1 MLVKSKLICL
11 ITILLLNLIAASSAT
26 ASNLIT
32 TLPAIPAISLPSDTN
47 NPDLSNS
54 MNNSWWNKIKS
65 FFGFNV
71 ESEQNKLEAN
81 NVQNIEHSFN
91 NDFPSNNEKLESNQ
105 LNTKSHNFITL
116 DNNSLPRLHDDDN
129 TDIELAELPDILKAT
144 QMQDT
149 NNMQTKLNINQT
161 QELYSQINRDDSQ
174 KQDYTS
180 LSQVHQTQIIKSH
193 KPKINNTNNLT
204 ALLKLPIPTQSLRE
218 QHHNM
223 QSRTQDFSNKYEVI
237 NNLNQLENT
246 QSELEQQIQ
255 TTNQDSKVS
264 LSLNFE
270 EYKEKNIDTSNSLS
284 LISNQQE
291 TINSA
296 ITLKQQPELSL
307 TTTLNENNAD
317 NNNSSNTEPNSD
329 VTDIDLTH
337 NPDKNSISLVDNY
350 ANQALTNDTSST
362 NNDTSDTS
370 DTDDTASASISAS
383 NINSDA
389 IQLPTNDNSSTA
401 NTDNIST
408 ILKTDDANI
417 NNINLDIKDN
427 NQDIETSMISELE
440 NHETNTNIFDIN
452 EFTINTNNDTNNSQN
467 ETLEQQA
474 EPSSTSI
481 QTTDSNQANID
492 NSTQMHN
499 NYDAT
504 SSNSNAKSQIDT
516 TKTKIDIKPRDSV
529 ELSMFLDRELIILT
543 TENDDIEL
551 GQLTDKAK
559 LKLID
564 DWKYIKLI
572 EKEINYRKEASKRQ
586 AVNNIIQYHRMKTK
600 KMQDLTQKDAYISK
614 CYK

>member
-11 ITILLLNLIAASSAT
+11 ITILLLNLIATSSAT
-26 ASNLIT
+26 TSNSIT
-32 TLPAIPAISLPSDTN
+32 TPPALSAISLPSDTN

-81 NVQNIEHSFN
+81 DVQNIENSFN

-144 QMQDT
+144 QMQD

-180 LSQVHQTQIIKSH
+180 SSQGYQTQIIKSH
-193 KPKINNTNNLT
+193 KPKINNTSLT
-204 ALLKLPIPTQSLRE
+204 ALLKLPVPTQSLRE

-223 QSRTQDFSNKYEVI
+223 QSTTQDFSNKYEVI
-237 NNLNQLENT
+237 NSLNQLENT
-246 QSELEQQIQ
+246 QSELEQQTQ

-264 LSLNFE
+264 LSFNFE

-291 TINSA
+291 NINSEE
-296 ITLKQQPELSL
+296 TLKQPPELPL

-337 NPDKNSISLVDNY
+337 NHDKNSIPLVDNY
-350 ANQALTNDTSST
+350 ANQALTNDT
-362 NNDTSDTS
+362 N
-370 DTDDTASASISAS
+370 DTDDTTSTSILAS
-383 NINSDA
+383 NTNSDA

-408 ILKTDDANI
+408 ILKTDDADI
-417 NNINLDIKDN
+417 NNINLDIQDN

-440 NHETNTNIFDIN
+440 NHETNINTSDVN
-452 EFTINTNNDTNNSQN
+452 EFTINTNHDTNNNSQN
-467 ETLEQQA
+467 ETSEEQQA
-474 EPSSTSI
+474 EPSSTST
-481 QTTDSNQANID
+481 QTTDSNQSDTD

-499 NYDAT
+499 DYDTT
-504 SSNSNAKSQIDT
+504 SSNANAESQVDT
-516 TKTKIDIKPRDSV
+516 MKTKIDIKPRDSV

-572 EKEINYRKEASKRQ
+572 EKEINYKKEASKRQ
-586 AVNNIIQYHRMKTK
+586 AVNNIIQYHHMKTK
-600 KMQDLTQKDAYISK
+600 KMQGLTQKDTYISK

>member
-26 ASNLIT
+26 ASNSIT
-32 TLPAIPAISLPSDTN
+32 TLPALPAISLPSDTN

-81 NVQNIEHSFN
+81 DVQNIENSFN

-144 QMQDT
+144 QMQD

-180 LSQVHQTQIIKSH
+180 SSQGYQTQIIKSH
-193 KPKINNTNNLT
+193 KPKINNTNLT
-204 ALLKLPIPTQSLRE
+204 ALLKLPVPTQSLRE

-223 QSRTQDFSNKYEVI
+223 QSTTQDFSNKYEVI
-237 NNLNQLENT
+237 NSLNQLENT
-246 QSELEQQIQ
+246 QSKLEQQTQ

-270 EYKEKNIDTSNSLS
+270 EYTEKNIDTSNSLS
-284 LISNQQE
+284 SISNQQE
-291 TINSA
+291 TINSEK
-296 ITLKQQPELSL
+296 TLKQQPDLAL

-329 VTDIDLTH
+329 ITDINLTH
-337 NPDKNSISLVDNY
+337 NPDKNSIPLVDNY
-350 ANQALTNDTSST
+350 ANQALTNDISST
-362 NNDTSDTS
+362 NNDTD

-383 NINSDA
+383 NTNSDA

-408 ILKTDDANI
+408 ILKTDDSDI
-417 NNINLDIKDN
+417 NNINLDIQDN

-440 NHETNTNIFDIN
+440 NHETNINTSDVN
-452 EFTINTNNDTNNSQN
+452 EFTINTNHDTNNNSQN
-467 ETLEQQA
+467 ESSEKQA

-481 QTTDSNQANID
+481 QTTDSNQSNTD
-492 NSTQMHN
+492 NSTQHN
-499 NYDAT
+499 DYDTT
-504 SSNSNAKSQIDT
+504 SSNANAESEIDT

-543 TENDDIEL
+543 AENDDIEL

>member
-11 ITILLLNLIAASSAT
+11 ITILLLNLIATSSAT
-26 ASNLIT
+26 ASNSIT
-32 TLPAIPAISLPSDTN
+32 TLPALPAISLPSDTN

-65 FFGFNV
+65 FFGFNI

-81 NVQNIEHSFN
+81 NVQNIENSFN

-105 LNTKSHNFITL
+105 LNTKSHNFIKL

-144 QMQDT
+144 QMQD

-180 LSQVHQTQIIKSH
+180 SSQGYQTQIIKSH
-193 KPKINNTNNLT
+193 KPKINNTNLT
-204 ALLKLPIPTQSLRE
+204 ALLKLPVPTQSLRE

-223 QSRTQDFSNKYEVI
+223 QSTTQDFSNKYEVI
-237 NNLNQLENT
+237 NSLNQLENT
-246 QSELEQQIQ
+246 QSELEQQTQ

-264 LSLNFE
+264 LSLNFA
-270 EYKEKNIDTSNSLS
+270 EYTEKNIDTSNSLS
-284 LISNQQE
+284 SISNQQE
-291 TINSA
+291 TINSEK
-296 ITLKQQPELSL
+296 TLKQQSELPL
-307 TTTLNENNAD
+307 TATLNENNAD

-337 NPDKNSISLVDNY
+337 NPDKNSIPLVDNY
-350 ANQALTNDTSST
+350 ANQALTNDISST
-362 NNDTSDTS
+362 NN

-417 NNINLDIKDN
+417 SNINLDIQDN

-440 NHETNTNIFDIN
+440 NHETNINTSDVN
-452 EFTINTNNDTNNSQN
+452 EFTINTNHDTNNNSQN
-467 ETLEQQA
+467 ETSEEQQA

-481 QTTDSNQANID
+481 QTTDSNQSNTD
-492 NSTQMHN
+492 NSTQHN
-499 NYDAT
+499 DYDTT
-504 SSNSNAKSQIDT
+504 SSNANAESEIDT
-516 TKTKIDIKPRDSV
+516 TKTKINIKPRDSV

-543 TENDDIEL
+543 AENDDIEL

-600 KMQDLTQKDAYISK
+600 KMQDLTQKDTYISK

>member
-26 ASNLIT
+26 ASNSIT
-32 TLPAIPAISLPSDTN
+32 TLPALPAISLPSDTN

-81 NVQNIEHSFN
+81 DVQNIENSFN

-144 QMQDT
+144 QMQD

-180 LSQVHQTQIIKSH
+180 SSQGYQTQIIKSH
-193 KPKINNTNNLT
+193 KPKINNTNLT
-204 ALLKLPIPTQSLRE
+204 ALLKLPVPTQSLRE

-223 QSRTQDFSNKYEVI
+223 QSTTQDFSNKYEVI
-237 NNLNQLENT
+237 NSLNQLENT
-246 QSELEQQIQ
+246 QSKLEQQTQ

-270 EYKEKNIDTSNSLS
+270 EYTEKNIDTSNSLS
-284 LISNQQE
+284 SISNQQE
-291 TINSA
+291 TINSEK
-296 ITLKQQPELSL
+296 TLKQQPDLAL

-329 VTDIDLTH
+329 ITDINLTH
-337 NPDKNSISLVDNY
+337 NPDKNSIPLVDNY
-350 ANQALTNDTSST
+350 ANQALTNDISST
-362 NNDTSDTS
+362 NNDTD

-383 NINSDA
+383 NTNSDA

-408 ILKTDDANI
+408 ILKTDDSDI
-417 NNINLDIKDN
+417 NNINLDIQDN

-440 NHETNTNIFDIN
+440 NHETNINTSDVN
-452 EFTINTNNDTNNSQN
+452 EFTINTNHDTNNNSQN
-467 ETLEQQA
+467 ESSEKQA

-481 QTTDSNQANID
+481 QTTDSNQSNTD
-492 NSTQMHN
+492 NSTQHN
-499 NYDAT
+499 DYDTT
-504 SSNSNAKSQIDT
+504 SSNANAESEIDT

-543 TENDDIEL
+543 AENDDIEL

-586 AVNNIIQYHRMKTK
+586 AINNIIQYHRMKTK

>member
-11 ITILLLNLIAASSAT
+11 ITILLLNLIATSSAT
-26 ASNLIT
+26 TSNSIT
-32 TLPAIPAISLPSDTN
+32 TLPALPAISLPSDTN

-81 NVQNIEHSFN
+81 NVQNIENSFN

-144 QMQDT
+144 QMQD

-161 QELYSQINRDDSQ
+161 QELYSQ
-174 KQDYTS
+174 KQDYTPS
-180 LSQVHQTQIIKSH
+180 SQVHQTQITKSH

-204 ALLKLPIPTQSLRE
+204 ALLKLPVPTQSLRE

-223 QSRTQDFSNKYEVI
+223 QSTTQDFSNKYEVI
-237 NNLNQLENT
+237 NSLNQLENT
-246 QSELEQQIQ
+246 QSKLEQQTQ

-270 EYKEKNIDTSNSLS
+270 EYTEKNIDTSNSLS
-284 LISNQQE
+284 SISNQQE
-291 TINSA
+291 TINSEK
-296 ITLKQQPELSL
+296 TLKQQSELPL

-337 NPDKNSISLVDNY
+337 NPDKNSIPLVDNY
-350 ANQALTNDTSST
+350 ANQALTNDISST
-362 NNDTSDTS
+362 NN

-383 NINSDA
+383 NTNSDA

-408 ILKTDDANI
+408 ILKTDDSDI
-417 NNINLDIKDN
+417 NNINLDIQDN

-440 NHETNTNIFDIN
+440 NHETNINTSDVN
-452 EFTINTNNDTNNSQN
+452 EFTINTNHDTNNNSQN
-467 ETLEQQA
+467 ETSEQQA

-481 QTTDSNQANID
+481 QTTDSNQSDTD

-504 SSNSNAKSQIDT
+504 SSNANSESQIDT

-543 TENDDIEL
+543 AENDDIEL
-551 GQLTDKAK
+551 GQLTNKAK

>member
-26 ASNLIT
+26 ASNSIT
-32 TLPAIPAISLPSDTN
+32 TLPALPAISLPSDTN

-81 NVQNIEHSFN
+81 DVQNIENSFN

-144 QMQDT
+144 QMQD

-180 LSQVHQTQIIKSH
+180 SSQGYQTQIIKSH
-193 KPKINNTNNLT
+193 KPKINNTNLT
-204 ALLKLPIPTQSLRE
+204 ALLKLPVPTQSLRE

-223 QSRTQDFSNKYEVI
+223 QSTTQDFSNKYEVI
-237 NNLNQLENT
+237 NSLNQLENT
-246 QSELEQQIQ
+246 QSKLEQQTQ

-270 EYKEKNIDTSNSLS
+270 EYTEKNIDTSNSLS
-284 LISNQQE
+284 SISNQQE
-291 TINSA
+291 TINSEK
-296 ITLKQQPELSL
+296 TLKQQSELQL

-337 NPDKNSISLVDNY
+337 NPDKNSIPLVDNY
-350 ANQALTNDTSST
+350 ANQALTNDISST
-362 NNDTSDTS
+362 NN

-383 NINSDA
+383 NTNSDA

-408 ILKTDDANI
+408 ILKTDDSDI
-417 NNINLDIKDN
+417 NNINLDIQDN

-440 NHETNTNIFDIN
+440 NHETNINTSDVN
-452 EFTINTNNDTNNSQN
+452 EFTVNTNHDINNNSQN
-467 ETLEQQA
+467 ETSEEQQA
-474 EPSSTSI
+474 EPTSTSTST
-481 QTTDSNQANID
+481 QTTDSNQSNTD

-499 NYDAT
+499 NYDVNNT
-504 SSNSNAKSQIDT
+504 NSNAKAESEIDT

-543 TENDDIEL
+543 AENDDIEL
-551 GQLTDKAK
+551 GQLSDKAK

-572 EKEINYRKEASKRQ
+572 EKEINYKKEASKRQ

-600 KMQDLTQKDAYISK
+600 KMQDLTQKDTYISK

>member
-26 ASNLIT
+26 ASNSIT
-32 TLPAIPAISLPSDTN
+32 TLPAISAISLPSDTN

-81 NVQNIEHSFN
+81 DVQNIENSFN

-144 QMQDT
+144 QMQDN

-180 LSQVHQTQIIKSH
+180 SSQGYQTQIIKSH
-193 KPKINNTNNLT
+193 KPKINNTNLT
-204 ALLKLPIPTQSLRE
+204 ALLKLPVPTQSLRE

-223 QSRTQDFSNKYEVI
+223 QSTTQDFSNKYEVI
-237 NNLNQLENT
+237 NSLNQLENT
-246 QSELEQQIQ
+246 QSKLEQQTQ

-270 EYKEKNIDTSNSLS
+270 EYTEKNIDTSNSLS
-284 LISNQQE
+284 SISNQQE
-291 TINSA
+291 TINSEK
-296 ITLKQQPELSL
+296 TLKQQSELRL

-337 NPDKNSISLVDNY
+337 NPDKNSIPLVDNY
-350 ANQALTNDTSST
+350 ANQALTNDISST
-362 NNDTSDTS
+362 NNDTD

-383 NINSDA
+383 NTNSDA

-408 ILKTDDANI
+408 ILKTDDSDI
-417 NNINLDIKDN
+417 NNINLDIQDN

-440 NHETNTNIFDIN
+440 NHETNINTSDVN
-452 EFTINTNNDTNNSQN
+452 EFTINTNHDTNNNSQN
-467 ETLEQQA
+467 ESSEKQA

-481 QTTDSNQANID
+481 QTTDSNQSNTD
-492 NSTQMHN
+492 NSTQHN
-499 NYDAT
+499 DYDTT
-504 SSNSNAKSQIDT
+504 SSNANAESEIDT

-543 TENDDIEL
+543 AENDDIEL

-600 KMQDLTQKDAYISK
+600 KMQDLTQKDPYISK

>member
-11 ITILLLNLIAASSAT
+11 IAILLLNLIATSST
-26 ASNLIT
+26 TTSNSIT
-32 TLPAIPAISLPSDTN
+32 TLPALPSISLHSDTN

-71 ESEQNKLEAN
+71 ESAQDKLESN
-81 NVQNIEHSFN
+81 NVQNIENSFN
-91 NDFPSNNEKLESNQ
+91 NDFQSNNETLESNQ
-105 LNTKSHNFITL
+105 LNTKSHNFIKL
-116 DNNSLPRLHDDDN
+116 NNNSLPRLHDDDN

-180 LSQVHQTQIIKSH
+180 SSQVHQTQIIKSH

-223 QSRTQDFSNKYEVI
+223 QSTTQDFSNKYEVI

-255 TTNQDSKVS
+255 TTNQDSKVL

-284 LISNQQE
+284 LISKQQE

-337 NPDKNSISLVDNY
+337 NPDKNSIPLVDNY

-362 NNDTSDTS
+362 NNDTG

-401 NTDNIST
+401 NTDNISA

-417 NNINLDIKDN
+417 NNINLNIKNN

-516 TKTKIDIKPRDSV
+516 TKTKVDIKPRDSV

>member
-11 ITILLLNLIAASSAT
+11 ITILLLNLIATSSAT
-26 ASNLIT
+26 TSNSIT
-32 TLPAIPAISLPSDTN
+32 TPPALSAISLPSDTN
-47 NPDLSNS
+47 NPDFSNS

-81 NVQNIEHSFN
+81 DVQNIENSFN

-144 QMQDT
+144 QMQDN

-161 QELYSQINRDDSQ
+161 QELYSQ
-174 KQDYTS
+174 KQDYTPS
-180 LSQVHQTQIIKSH
+180 SQVHQTQIIKSH
-193 KPKINNTNNLT
+193 KPKINNTNLT
-204 ALLKLPIPTQSLRE
+204 ALLKLPVPTQSLRE

-223 QSRTQDFSNKYEVI
+223 QSTTQDFSNKYEVI
-237 NNLNQLENT
+237 NSLNQLENT
-246 QSELEQQIQ
+246 QSELEQQTQ

-264 LSLNFE
+264 LSFNFE

-291 TINSA
+291 NINSEE
-296 ITLKQQPELSL
+296 TLKQPPELPL

-337 NPDKNSISLVDNY
+337 NHDKNSIPLVDNY
-350 ANQALTNDTSST
+350 ANQALTNDT
-362 NNDTSDTS
+362 NDTDG
-370 DTDDTASASISAS
+370 TDDTTSTSILAS
-383 NINSDA
+383 NTNSDA

-408 ILKTDDANI
+408 ILKTDDADI
-417 NNINLDIKDN
+417 NNINLDIQDN
-427 NQDIETSMISELE
+427 NQDIETSMISKLE
-440 NHETNTNIFDIN
+440 NHETNINTSDVN
-452 EFTINTNNDTNNSQN
+452 EFTINTNHDTNNNSQN
-467 ETLEQQA
+467 ETSEQQA

-481 QTTDSNQANID
+481 QTTDSNQYDTD

-504 SSNSNAKSQIDT
+504 SSNANAESQIDT

-572 EKEINYRKEASKRQ
+572 EKEINYKKEASKRQ
-586 AVNNIIQYHRMKTK
+586 AVNNIIQYHHMKTK
-600 KMQDLTQKDAYISK
+600 KMQGLTQKDTYISK

>member
-11 ITILLLNLIAASSAT
+11 ITILLLNLIATSSAT
-26 ASNLIT
+26 ASNSIT
-32 TLPAIPAISLPSDTN
+32 TLPALPAISLPSDTN

-105 LNTKSHNFITL
+105 LNTKSHNFIQL

-144 QMQDT
+144 QMQDN

-180 LSQVHQTQIIKSH
+180 SSQGYQTQIIKSH
-193 KPKINNTNNLT
+193 KPKINNTNLT
-204 ALLKLPIPTQSLRE
+204 ALLKLPVPTQSLRE

-223 QSRTQDFSNKYEVI
+223 QSTTQDFSNKYEVI

-246 QSELEQQIQ
+246 QSELEQQTQ

-291 TINSA
+291 TINNEK
-296 ITLKQQPELSL
+296 TLKQQSELPL

-337 NPDKNSISLVDNY
+337 NPDKNSIPLVDNY
-350 ANQALTNDTSST
+350 ANQALSNDTSST
-362 NNDTSDTS
+362 NNDTN
-370 DTDDTASASISAS
+370 DTDDTTSTSIPAS

-389 IQLPTNDNSSTA
+389 IQLPTNDNSGTA

-408 ILKTDDANI
+408 ISKTDDANI

-440 NHETNTNIFDIN
+440 NHETNINTSDVN
-452 EFTINTNNDTNNSQN
+452 EFTINTNHDINNNSQN
-467 ETLEQQA
+467 ETSEEQQA
-474 EPSSTSI
+474 EPSSTST
-481 QTTDSNQANID
+481 QTTDSNQSNTD
-492 NSTQMHN
+492 NSTQHN
-499 NYDAT
+499 DYDTT
-504 SSNSNAKSQIDT
+504 SSNANAESEIDT

-543 TENDDIEL
+543 AENDDIEL

-572 EKEINYRKEASKRQ
+572 EKEINYKKEASKRQ

>member
-11 ITILLLNLIAASSAT
+11 ITILLLNLIATSSAT
-26 ASNLIT
+26 ASNSIT
-32 TLPAIPAISLPSDTN
+32 TLPALSAISLPSDTN

-81 NVQNIEHSFN
+81 NVQNIENSFN

-144 QMQDT
+144 QMQDN

-180 LSQVHQTQIIKSH
+180 SSQGYQTQIIKSH
-193 KPKINNTNNLT
+193 KPKINNTNLT
-204 ALLKLPIPTQSLRE
+204 ALLKLPVPTQSLRE

-223 QSRTQDFSNKYEVI
+223 QSTTQDFSNKYEVI
-237 NNLNQLENT
+237 NNLNRLENT
-246 QSELEQQIQ
+246 QSELEQQTQ

-270 EYKEKNIDTSNSLS
+270 EYTEKNIDTSNSLS
-284 LISNQQE
+284 SISNQQE
-291 TINSA
+291 TINSEK
-296 ITLKQQPELSL
+296 TLKQQSELPL

-317 NNNSSNTEPNSD
+317 NNNNSSNTEPNSD

-337 NPDKNSISLVDNY
+337 NPDKNSIPLVDNY
-350 ANQALTNDTSST
+350 ANQALTNDISST
-362 NNDTSDTS
+362 NNDTD
-370 DTDDTASASISAS
+370 DTDDTDDTTSTSILAS
-383 NINSDA
+383 NTNSDA

-408 ILKTDDANI
+408 ILKTDDADI
-417 NNINLDIKDN
+417 NNINLDIQDN
-427 NQDIETSMISELE
+427 NQDIEASMISELE
-440 NHETNTNIFDIN
+440 NHETNINTSDVN
-452 EFTINTNNDTNNSQN
+452 EFTINTNHDTNNNSQN
-467 ETLEQQA
+467 ESSEKQA

-481 QTTDSNQANID
+481 QTTDSNQSNTD
-492 NSTQMHN
+492 NSTQHN
-499 NYDAT
+499 DYDTT
-504 SSNSNAKSQIDT
+504 SSNANAESEIDT

-572 EKEINYRKEASKRQ
+572 EKEINYKKEASKRQ

-600 KMQDLTQKDAYISK
+600 KMQDLTQKDTYISK

>member
-26 ASNLIT
+26 ASNSIT
-32 TLPAIPAISLPSDTN
+32 TLPSIPAISLPSDTN

-81 NVQNIEHSFN
+81 DVQNIENSFN

-129 TDIELAELPDILKAT
+129 TDIELVELPDILKAT
-144 QMQDT
+144 QMQDN

-180 LSQVHQTQIIKSH
+180 SSQGYQTQIIKSH
-193 KPKINNTNNLT
+193 KPKINNTNLT
-204 ALLKLPIPTQSLRE
+204 ALLKLPVPTQSLRE

-223 QSRTQDFSNKYEVI
+223 QSTTQDFSNKYEVI
-237 NNLNQLENT
+237 NSLSQLENT
-246 QSELEQQIQ
+246 QSKLEQQTQ

-270 EYKEKNIDTSNSLS
+270 EYTEKNIDTSNSLS
-284 LISNQQE
+284 SISNQQE
-291 TINSA
+291 TINSEK
-296 ITLKQQPELSL
+296 TLKQQSELRL

-337 NPDKNSISLVDNY
+337 NPDKNSIPLVDNY
-350 ANQALTNDTSST
+350 ANQALTNDISST
-362 NNDTSDTS
+362 NN

-389 IQLPTNDNSSTA
+389 IQLPANDNSSTA

-408 ILKTDDANI
+408 ILKTDDADI
-417 NNINLDIKDN
+417 NNINLDIQDN

-440 NHETNTNIFDIN
+440 NHETNINTSDVN
-452 EFTINTNNDTNNSQN
+452 EFTINTNHDTNNNSQN
-467 ETLEQQA
+467 ESSEKQA

-481 QTTDSNQANID
+481 QTTDSNQSNTD
-492 NSTQMHN
+492 NSTQHN
-499 NYDAT
+499 DYDTT
-504 SSNSNAKSQIDT
+504 SSNANAESEIDT

-543 TENDDIEL
+543 AENDDIEL

>member
-26 ASNLIT
+26 ASNSIT
-32 TLPAIPAISLPSDTN
+32 TLPAISAISLPSDTN

-81 NVQNIEHSFN
+81 DVQNIENSFN

-144 QMQDT
+144 QMQDN

-180 LSQVHQTQIIKSH
+180 SSQGYQTQIIKSH
-193 KPKINNTNNLT
+193 KPKINNTNLT
-204 ALLKLPIPTQSLRE
+204 ALLKLPVPTQSLRE

-223 QSRTQDFSNKYEVI
+223 QSTTQDFSNKYEVI
-237 NNLNQLENT
+237 NSLNQLENT
-246 QSELEQQIQ
+246 QSKLEQQTQ

-270 EYKEKNIDTSNSLS
+270 EYTEKNIDTSNSLS
-284 LISNQQE
+284 SISNQQE
-291 TINSA
+291 TINSEK
-296 ITLKQQPELSL
+296 TLKQQPDLAL

-329 VTDIDLTH
+329 ITDIDLTH
-337 NPDKNSISLVDNY
+337 NPDKNSIPLVDNY
-350 ANQALTNDTSST
+350 ANQALTNDISST
-362 NNDTSDTS
+362 NNDTD

-383 NINSDA
+383 NTNSDA

-408 ILKTDDANI
+408 ILKTDDSDI
-417 NNINLDIKDN
+417 NNINLDIQDN

-440 NHETNTNIFDIN
+440 NHETNINTSDVN
-452 EFTINTNNDTNNSQN
+452 EFTINTNHDTNNNSQN
-467 ETLEQQA
+467 ESSEKQA

-481 QTTDSNQANID
+481 QTTDSNQSNTD
-492 NSTQMHN
+492 NSTQHN
-499 NYDAT
+499 DYDTT
-504 SSNSNAKSQIDT
+504 SSNANAESEIDT

-543 TENDDIEL
+543 AENDDIEL

-600 KMQDLTQKDAYISK
+600 KMQDLTQKDTYISK

>member
-26 ASNLIT
+26 ASNSIT
-32 TLPAIPAISLPSDTN
+32 TLPALPAISLPSDTN

-81 NVQNIEHSFN
+81 DVQNIENSFN

-144 QMQDT
+144 QMQD

-180 LSQVHQTQIIKSH
+180 SSQGYQTQIIKSH
-193 KPKINNTNNLT
+193 KPKINNTNLT
-204 ALLKLPIPTQSLRE
+204 ALLKLPVPTQSLRE

-223 QSRTQDFSNKYEVI
+223 QSTTQDFSNKYEVI
-237 NNLNQLENT
+237 NSLNQLENT
-246 QSELEQQIQ
+246 QSKLEQQTQ

-270 EYKEKNIDTSNSLS
+270 EYTEKNIDTSNSLS
-284 LISNQQE
+284 SISNQQE
-291 TINSA
+291 TINSEK
-296 ITLKQQPELSL
+296 TLKQQPDLAL

-329 VTDIDLTH
+329 ITDINLTH
-337 NPDKNSISLVDNY
+337 NPDKNSIPLVDNY
-350 ANQALTNDTSST
+350 ANQALTNDISST
-362 NNDTSDTS
+362 NNDTD

-383 NINSDA
+383 NTNSDA

-408 ILKTDDANI
+408 ILKTDDSDI
-417 NNINLDIKDN
+417 NNINLDIQDN

-440 NHETNTNIFDIN
+440 NHETNINTSDVN
-452 EFTINTNNDTNNSQN
+452 EFTINTNHDTNNNSQN
-467 ETLEQQA
+467 ESSEKQA

-481 QTTDSNQANID
+481 QTTDSNQSNTD
-492 NSTQMHN
+492 NSTQHN
-499 NYDAT
+499 DYDTT
-504 SSNSNAKSQIDT
+504 SSNANAESEIDT

-543 TENDDIEL
+543 AENDDIEL

-586 AVNNIIQYHRMKTK
+586 AVNNIIQYHRMKNK

>member
-11 ITILLLNLIAASSAT
+11 ITILLLNLIATSST
-26 ASNLIT
+26 TTSNSIT
-32 TLPAIPAISLPSDTN
+32 TLPALPSISLPSDTN
-47 NPDLSNS
+47 NPDLRNS

-71 ESEQNKLEAN
+71 ESAQDKLEAN
-81 NVQNIEHSFN
+81 NVQNIENSFN
-91 NDFPSNNEKLESNQ
+91 NDFQSNKEKLESDQ
-105 LNTKSHNFITL
+105 LNTKSHNFIKL

-161 QELYSQINRDDSQ
+161 QELYSQINIDDSQ

-180 LSQVHQTQIIKSH
+180 SSQVHQTQTIKVY
-193 KPKINNTNNLT
+193 KPKINNANNLT
-204 ALLKLPIPTQSLRE
+204 ALLKLPVPTQSLRE

-223 QSRTQDFSNKYEVI
+223 QSTSQDFSNKYEVI

-264 LSLNFE
+264 LSLNVE
-270 EYKEKNIDTSNSLS
+270 ERKEKNIDTSNSLS

-291 TINSA
+291 TINSE
-296 ITLKQQPELSL
+296 ITLKQQPELPL

-337 NPDKNSISLVDNY
+337 NPDKNSIPLVDNY

-362 NNDTSDTS
+362 NN

-401 NTDNIST
+401 NTDNIFT

-440 NHETNTNIFDIN
+440 NHKTNINTSDVN
-452 EFTINTNNDTNNSQN
+452 EFTINANHDTNNSQN
-467 ETLEQQA
+467 ETSEQQA

-481 QTTDSNQANID
+481 QTTDSNQSNTD
-492 NSTQMHN
+492 NSTQMPN

-504 SSNSNAKSQIDT
+504 SSNANAESQIDT

-600 KMQDLTQKDAYISK
+600 KMQGLTQKDTYISK

>member
-26 ASNLIT
+26 ASNSVT
-32 TLPAIPAISLPSDTN
+32 TLPALPAISLPSDTN

-81 NVQNIEHSFN
+81 NVQNIENSFN

-105 LNTKSHNFITL
+105 LNTKSHNFIQL

-144 QMQDT
+144 QMQDN

-180 LSQVHQTQIIKSH
+180 SSQGYQTQTIKSH
-193 KPKINNTNNLT
+193 KPKINNTNLT
-204 ALLKLPIPTQSLRE
+204 ALLKLPVPTQSLRE

-223 QSRTQDFSNKYEVI
+223 QSTTQDFSNKYEVI

-246 QSELEQQIQ
+246 QSELEQQTQ

-291 TINSA
+291 TINSET
-296 ITLKQQPELSL
+296 TLKQQPDLPL

-337 NPDKNSISLVDNY
+337 NPDKNSIPLVDNY

-362 NNDTSDTS
+362 NN

-417 NNINLDIKDN
+417 SNINLDIQDN

-440 NHETNTNIFDIN
+440 NHETNINTSDVN
-452 EFTINTNNDTNNSQN
+452 EFTINTNHDTNNNSQN
-467 ETLEQQA
+467 ETSEQQA

-481 QTTDSNQANID
+481 QTTDSNQSNTD
-492 NSTQMHN
+492 NATQHN
-499 NYDAT
+499 DYDTT
-504 SSNSNAKSQIDT
+504 SSNANAESEIDT

-543 TENDDIEL
+543 AENDDIEL

-572 EKEINYRKEASKRQ
+572 EKEINYRKEVSKRQ

>member
-26 ASNLIT
+26 ASNSIT
-32 TLPAIPAISLPSDTN
+32 TLPALSAISLPSDTN

-81 NVQNIEHSFN
+81 DVQNIENSFN

-144 QMQDT
+144 QMQDN

-180 LSQVHQTQIIKSH
+180 SSQGYQTQIIKSH
-193 KPKINNTNNLT
+193 KPKINNTNLT
-204 ALLKLPIPTQSLRE
+204 ALLKLPVPTQSLRE

-223 QSRTQDFSNKYEVI
+223 QSTTQDFSNKYEVI
-237 NNLNQLENT
+237 NSLNQLENT
-246 QSELEQQIQ
+246 QSKLEQQTQ

-270 EYKEKNIDTSNSLS
+270 EYTEKNIDTSNSLS
-284 LISNQQE
+284 SISNQQE
-291 TINSA
+291 TINSEK
-296 ITLKQQPELSL
+296 TLKQQSELRL

-337 NPDKNSISLVDNY
+337 NPDKNSIPLVDNY
-350 ANQALTNDTSST
+350 ANQALTNDISST
-362 NNDTSDTS
+362 NN

-389 IQLPTNDNSSTA
+389 IQLPANDNSSTA

-408 ILKTDDANI
+408 ILKTDDSDI
-417 NNINLDIKDN
+417 NNINLDIQDN

-440 NHETNTNIFDIN
+440 NHETNINTSDVN
-452 EFTINTNNDTNNSQN
+452 EFTINTNHDTNNNSQN
-467 ETLEQQA
+467 ESSEKQA

-481 QTTDSNQANID
+481 QTTDSNQSNTD
-492 NSTQMHN
+492 NSTQHN
-499 NYDAT
+499 DYDTT
-504 SSNSNAKSQIDT
+504 SSNANAESEIDT

-543 TENDDIEL
+543 AENDDIEL

>member
-1 MLVKSKLICL
+1 MLGKSKLICL

-26 ASNLIT
+26 ASNSIT
-32 TLPAIPAISLPSDTN
+32 TLPALPAISLPSDTN

-81 NVQNIEHSFN
+81 NVQNIENSFN
-91 NDFPSNNEKLESNQ
+91 NNFPSNNEKLESNQ
-105 LNTKSHNFITL
+105 LNTKSHNFIKL

-144 QMQDT
+144 QMQDN

-180 LSQVHQTQIIKSH
+180 SSQGYQTQIIKSH
-193 KPKINNTNNLT
+193 KPKINNTNLT
-204 ALLKLPIPTQSLRE
+204 ALLKLPVPTQSLRE

-223 QSRTQDFSNKYEVI
+223 QSTTRDFSNKYEVI
-237 NNLNQLENT
+237 NSLNQLENT
-246 QSELEQQIQ
+246 QSKLEKQIQ

-264 LSLNFE
+264 LSFNFE

-291 TINSA
+291 NINSEK
-296 ITLKQQPELSL
+296 TLKQQSELPL

-337 NPDKNSISLVDNY
+337 NPDKNSIPLVDNY
-350 ANQALTNDTSST
+350 ANQALSNDTSST
-362 NNDTSDTS
+362 NNDTN
-370 DTDDTASASISAS
+370 DTDDTTSTSILDS
-383 NINSDA
+383 NTNSDA

-408 ILKTDDANI
+408 ILKTDDADI
-417 NNINLDIKDN
+417 NNINLDIQDN
-427 NQDIETSMISELE
+427 NQDIEISMISELE
-440 NHETNTNIFDIN
+440 NHETNINTSDVN
-452 EFTINTNNDTNNSQN
+452 EFTINTNHDTNNNSQN
-467 ETLEQQA
+467 ETSEQQA

-481 QTTDSNQANID
+481 QTTDSNQSNTD

-499 NYDAT
+499 NYDANNT
-504 SSNSNAKSQIDT
+504 NSNSNAESEIDT

-543 TENDDIEL
+543 AENDDIEL

-572 EKEINYRKEASKRQ
+572 EKEINYKKEASKRQ

-600 KMQDLTQKDAYISK
+600 KMQDLTQKDTYISK

>member
-26 ASNLIT
+26 ASNSIT
-32 TLPAIPAISLPSDTN
+32 TLPAISAISLPSDTN

-81 NVQNIEHSFN
+81 DVQNIENSFN

-144 QMQDT
+144 QMQDN

-180 LSQVHQTQIIKSH
+180 SSQGYQTQIIKSH
-193 KPKINNTNNLT
+193 KPKINNTNLT
-204 ALLKLPIPTQSLRE
+204 ALLKLPVPTQSLRE

-223 QSRTQDFSNKYEVI
+223 QSTTQDFSNKYEVI
-237 NNLNQLENT
+237 NSLNQLENT
-246 QSELEQQIQ
+246 QSKLEQQTQ

-270 EYKEKNIDTSNSLS
+270 EYTEKNIDTSNSLS
-284 LISNQQE
+284 SISNQQE
-291 TINSA
+291 TINSEK
-296 ITLKQQPELSL
+296 TLKQQPDLAL

-329 VTDIDLTH
+329 ITDIDLTH
-337 NPDKNSISLVDNY
+337 NPDKNSIPLVDNY
-350 ANQALTNDTSST
+350 ANQALTNDISST
-362 NNDTSDTS
+362 NNDTD

-383 NINSDA
+383 NTNSDA

-408 ILKTDDANI
+408 ILKTDDSDI
-417 NNINLDIKDN
+417 NNINLDIQDN
-427 NQDIETSMISELE
+427 NQDIEPSMISELE
-440 NHETNTNIFDIN
+440 NHETNINTSDVN
-452 EFTINTNNDTNNSQN
+452 EFTINTNHDTNNNSQN
-467 ETLEQQA
+467 ESSEKQA

-481 QTTDSNQANID
+481 QTTDSNQSNTD
-492 NSTQMHN
+492 NSTQHN
-499 NYDAT
+499 DYDTT
-504 SSNSNAKSQIDT
+504 SSNANAESEIDT

-543 TENDDIEL
+543 AENDDIEL

-600 KMQDLTQKDAYISK
+600 KMQDLTQKDTYISK

>member
-11 ITILLLNLIAASSAT
+11 ITILLLNLIATSSAT
-26 ASNLIT
+26 TSNSIT
-32 TLPAIPAISLPSDTN
+32 TLPALPAISLPSDTN

-81 NVQNIEHSFN
+81 NVQNIENSFN

-144 QMQDT
+144 QMQD

-161 QELYSQINRDDSQ
+161 QELHSQINRNDSQ

-180 LSQVHQTQIIKSH
+180 SSQGYQTQITKSH

-204 ALLKLPIPTQSLRE
+204 ALLKLPVPTQSLRE

-223 QSRTQDFSNKYEVI
+223 QSTTQDFSNKYEVI

-246 QSELEQQIQ
+246 QSELEQQTQ
-255 TTNQDSKVS
+255 TTSQDSKVS

-291 TINSA
+291 TINSET
-296 ITLKQQPELSL
+296 TLKQQPDLPL

-337 NPDKNSISLVDNY
+337 NPDKNSIPLVDNY
-350 ANQALTNDTSST
+350 ANQALSNDTSST
-362 NNDTSDTS
+362 NNDTDDT
-370 DTDDTASASISAS
+370 DDDTASASILDS
-383 NINSDA
+383 NTNSDA
-389 IQLPTNDNSSTA
+389 IQLQTNDNSSTA

-408 ILKTDDANI
+408 ILKTDDADI
-417 NNINLDIKDN
+417 NNINLDIQNN

-440 NHETNTNIFDIN
+440 NHETNINTSDVN
-452 EFTINTNNDTNNSQN
+452 EFTINTNHDTNNNSQN
-467 ETLEQQA
+467 ETSEQQA

-481 QTTDSNQANID
+481 QTTDSNQSDTD

-504 SSNSNAKSQIDT
+504 SSNANSESQIDT

-543 TENDDIEL
+543 AENDDIEL

>member
-11 ITILLLNLIAASSAT
+11 ITILLLNLIATSSAT
-26 ASNLIT
+26 ASNSIT

-71 ESEQNKLEAN
+71 EREQNKLEAN
-81 NVQNIEHSFN
+81 NVQNIENSFN

-105 LNTKSHNFITL
+105 LNTKSHNFIKL

-129 TDIELAELPDILKAT
+129 TDIELAELPDIFKAT
-144 QMQDT
+144 QMQD

-180 LSQVHQTQIIKSH
+180 SSQGYQTQIIKSH
-193 KPKINNTNNLT
+193 KPKINNTNLT
-204 ALLKLPIPTQSLRE
+204 ALLKLPVPTQSLRE

-223 QSRTQDFSNKYEVI
+223 QSTTQDFLNKYEVI
-237 NNLNQLENT
+237 NSLNQLENT
-246 QSELEQQIQ
+246 QSELEQQTQ

-264 LSLNFE
+264 LSFNFE

-291 TINSA
+291 NINSEK
-296 ITLKQQPELSL
+296 TLKQQSELPL

-337 NPDKNSISLVDNY
+337 NPDKNSIPLVDNY
-350 ANQALTNDTSST
+350 ANQALSNDTSST
-362 NNDTSDTS
+362 NNDTN
-370 DTDDTASASISAS
+370 DTDDTTSTSILDS
-383 NINSDA
+383 NTNSDA

-401 NTDNIST
+401 NTDNTST
-408 ILKTDDANI
+408 ILKDDANI

-427 NQDIETSMISELE
+427 NQDIATSIISELE
-440 NHETNTNIFDIN
+440 NHETNINTSDVN
-452 EFTINTNNDTNNSQN
+452 EFNTNTNHDTNNNSQN
-467 ETLEQQA
+467 ETSEQQA

-481 QTTDSNQANID
+481 QTTDSNQSNTD
-492 NSTQMHN
+492 NSTQHN
-499 NYDAT
+499 DYDTT
-504 SSNSNAKSQIDT
+504 SSNANAESEIDT

-543 TENDDIEL
+543 AENDDIEL

-600 KMQDLTQKDAYISK
+600 KMQDLTQKDTYISK

>member
-26 ASNLIT
+26 ASNSIT
-32 TLPAIPAISLPSDTN
+32 TLPALPAISLPSDTN

-81 NVQNIEHSFN
+81 DVQNIENSFN

-144 QMQDT
+144 QMQD

-180 LSQVHQTQIIKSH
+180 SSQGYQTQIIKSH
-193 KPKINNTNNLT
+193 KPKINNTNLT
-204 ALLKLPIPTQSLRE
+204 ALLKLPVPTQSLRE

-223 QSRTQDFSNKYEVI
+223 QSTTQDFSNKYEVI
-237 NNLNQLENT
+237 NSLNQLENT
-246 QSELEQQIQ
+246 QSKLEQQTQ

-270 EYKEKNIDTSNSLS
+270 EYTEKNIDTSNSLS
-284 LISNQQE
+284 SISNQQE
-291 TINSA
+291 TINSEK
-296 ITLKQQPELSL
+296 TLKQQPDLAL

-329 VTDIDLTH
+329 ITDINLTH
-337 NPDKNSISLVDNY
+337 NPDKNSIPLVDNY
-350 ANQALTNDTSST
+350 ANQALTNDISST
-362 NNDTSDTS
+362 NNDTDDTD

-383 NINSDA
+383 NTNSDA

-408 ILKTDDANI
+408 ILKTDDSDI
-417 NNINLDIKDN
+417 NNINLDIQDN

-440 NHETNTNIFDIN
+440 NHETNINTSDVN
-452 EFTINTNNDTNNSQN
+452 EFTINTNHDTNNNSQN
-467 ETLEQQA
+467 ESSEKQA

-481 QTTDSNQANID
+481 QTTDSNQSNTD
-492 NSTQMHN
+492 NSTQHN
-499 NYDAT
+499 DYDTT
-504 SSNSNAKSQIDT
+504 SSNANAESEIDT

-543 TENDDIEL
+543 AENDDIEL

>member
-11 ITILLLNLIAASSAT
+11 ITILLLNLIATSST
-26 ASNLIT
+26 TTSNSIT
-32 TLPAIPAISLPSDTN
+32 TLPALPSISLPSDTN
-47 NPDLSNS
+47 NPDLSNN

-71 ESEQNKLEAN
+71 ESAQDKLEAD
-81 NVQNIEHSFN
+81 NVQNIENSFN
-91 NDFPSNNEKLESNQ
+91 NDFQSNKEKVESNQ
-105 LNTKSHNFITL
+105 LNTKSHNFIKL
-116 DNNSLPRLHDDDN
+116 DNNSLPRLYDDDN

-180 LSQVHQTQIIKSH
+180 SSQGYQTQIIKSH
-193 KPKINNTNNLT
+193 KPKINNTNLT
-204 ALLKLPIPTQSLRE
+204 ALLKLPVPTQSLRE
-218 QHHNM
+218 EHHNM
-223 QSRTQDFSNKYEVI
+223 QSTTQDFSNKYEVI

-255 TTNQDSKVS
+255 TTNQDSEVS
-264 LSLNFE
+264 LSLNLE

-291 TINSA
+291 TINSE
-296 ITLKQQPELSL
+296 ITLKQQPDLPL

-337 NPDKNSISLVDNY
+337 NPDKNSIPLVDNY
-350 ANQALTNDTSST
+350 ANQALSNDTSST
-362 NNDTSDTS
+362 NNDTNDN
-370 DTDDTASASISAS
+370 DTDDTTSSSILAS
-383 NINSDA
+383 NINNDA

-427 NQDIETSMISELE
+427 NQNIETSMISELE
-440 NHETNTNIFDIN
+440 NHETNINTSDVN
-452 EFTINTNNDTNNSQN
+452 EFTINTNHDTNNNSQN
-467 ETLEQQA
+467 ETSEQQA
-474 EPSSTSI
+474 EQSSTSI
-481 QTTDSNQANID
+481 QTTDSNQSNTD
-492 NSTQMHN
+492 NSTQHN
-499 NYDAT
+499 DYDTT
-504 SSNSNAKSQIDT
+504 SSNANAESQIDT

-600 KMQDLTQKDAYISK
+600 KMQNLTHKDTYISK

>member
-11 ITILLLNLIAASSAT
+11 ITILLLNLIATSSAT
-26 ASNLIT
+26 ASNSIT
-32 TLPAIPAISLPSDTN
+32 TLPALPAISLPSDTN

-71 ESEQNKLEAN
+71 EREQNKLEAN
-81 NVQNIEHSFN
+81 NVQNIENSFN

-129 TDIELAELPDILKAT
+129 TDIELSELPDILKAT
-144 QMQDT
+144 QMQDN
-149 NNMQTKLNINQT
+149 NNMQTKLNINQK

-180 LSQVHQTQIIKSH
+180 SSQGYQTQIIKSQ
-193 KPKINNTNNLT
+193 KPKINNTNLT
-204 ALLKLPIPTQSLRE
+204 ALLKLPVPTQSLRE

-223 QSRTQDFSNKYEVI
+223 QSTTQDFSNKYEII

-246 QSELEQQIQ
+246 QSELEQQTQ

-264 LSLNFE
+264 LSFNFE

-284 LISNQQE
+284 SISNQQE
-291 TINSA
+291 TINSEK
-296 ITLKQQPELSL
+296 TLKQQSELPL

-337 NPDKNSISLVDNY
+337 NPDKNSIPLVDNY
-350 ANQALTNDTSST
+350 ANQALTNDISST
-362 NNDTSDTS
+362 NNDT
-370 DTDDTASASISAS
+370 DDTTSASISSS
-383 NINSDA
+383 NTNSDA

-408 ILKTDDANI
+408 ILKTDDSDI
-417 NNINLDIKDN
+417 NNINLDIQDN

-440 NHETNTNIFDIN
+440 NHETNINTSDVN
-452 EFTINTNNDTNNSQN
+452 EFTINTNHDINNNSQN
-467 ETLEQQA
+467 ETSEEQQA

-481 QTTDSNQANID
+481 QTTDSNQSNTD
-492 NSTQMHN
+492 NSTQHN
-499 NYDAT
+499 DYDTT
-504 SSNSNAKSQIDT
+504 SSNANAESEIDT
-516 TKTKIDIKPRDSV
+516 TKTKINIKPRDSV

-543 TENDDIEL
+543 AENDDIEL

-600 KMQDLTQKDAYISK
+600 KMQDLTQKDTYISK

>member
-26 ASNLIT
+26 ASNSIT
-32 TLPAIPAISLPSDTN
+32 TLPALPAISLPSDTN

-81 NVQNIEHSFN
+81 DVQNIENSFN

-144 QMQDT
+144 QMQD

-180 LSQVHQTQIIKSH
+180 SSQGYQTQIIKSH
-193 KPKINNTNNLT
+193 KPKINNTNLT
-204 ALLKLPIPTQSLRE
+204 ALLKLPVPTQSLRE

-223 QSRTQDFSNKYEVI
+223 QSTTQDFLNKYEVI
-237 NNLNQLENT
+237 NSLNQLENT
-246 QSELEQQIQ
+246 QSKLEQQTQ

-270 EYKEKNIDTSNSLS
+270 EYTEKNIDTSNSLS
-284 LISNQQE
+284 SISNQQE
-291 TINSA
+291 TINSEK
-296 ITLKQQPELSL
+296 TLKQQPDLAL

-329 VTDIDLTH
+329 ITDINLTH
-337 NPDKNSISLVDNY
+337 NPDKNSIPLVDNY
-350 ANQALTNDTSST
+350 ANQALTNDISST
-362 NNDTSDTS
+362 NNDTD

-383 NINSDA
+383 NTNSDA

-408 ILKTDDANI
+408 ILKTDDSDI
-417 NNINLDIKDN
+417 NNINLDIQDN

-440 NHETNTNIFDIN
+440 NHETNINTSDVN
-452 EFTINTNNDTNNSQN
+452 EFTINTNHDTNNNSQN
-467 ETLEQQA
+467 ESSEKQA

-481 QTTDSNQANID
+481 QTTDSNQSNTD
-492 NSTQMHN
+492 NSTQHN
-499 NYDAT
+499 DYDTT
-504 SSNSNAKSQIDT
+504 SSNANAESEIDT

-543 TENDDIEL
+543 AENDDIEL

-586 AVNNIIQYHRMKTK
+586 AVNNIIQYHRMKNK

>member
-26 ASNLIT
+26 ASNSIT

-81 NVQNIEHSFN
+81 DVQNIENSFN

-144 QMQDT
+144 QMQDN

-180 LSQVHQTQIIKSH
+180 SSQGYQTQIIKSH
-193 KPKINNTNNLT
+193 KPKINNTNLT
-204 ALLKLPIPTQSLRE
+204 ALLKLPVPTQSLRE

-223 QSRTQDFSNKYEVI
+223 QSTTQDFSNKYEVI
-237 NNLNQLENT
+237 NSLNQLENT
-246 QSELEQQIQ
+246 QSKLEQQTQ

-270 EYKEKNIDTSNSLS
+270 EYTEKNIDTSNSLS

-291 TINSA
+291 TINSEK
-296 ITLKQQPELSL
+296 TLKQQPDLPL

-317 NNNSSNTEPNSD
+317 NNNSSNTEHNSD

-337 NPDKNSISLVDNY
+337 NPDKNSIPLVDNY
-350 ANQALTNDTSST
+350 ANQALTNDISST
-362 NNDTSDTS
+362 NNDTD

-408 ILKTDDANI
+408 ILKTDDADI
-417 NNINLDIKDN
+417 NNINLDIQDN

-440 NHETNTNIFDIN
+440 NHETNINTSDVN
-452 EFTINTNNDTNNSQN
+452 EFTINTNHDTNNNSQN
-467 ETLEQQA
+467 ESSEKQA

-481 QTTDSNQANID
+481 QTTDSNQSNTD
-492 NSTQMHN
+492 NSTQHN
-499 NYDAT
+499 DYDTT
-504 SSNSNAKSQIDT
+504 SSNANAESEIDT

-543 TENDDIEL
+543 AENDDIEL

>member
-26 ASNLIT
+26 ASNSIT
-32 TLPAIPAISLPSDTN
+32 TLPSIPAISLPSDTN

-81 NVQNIEHSFN
+81 DVQNIENSFN

-144 QMQDT
+144 QMQDN

-180 LSQVHQTQIIKSH
+180 SSQGYQTQIIKSH
-193 KPKINNTNNLT
+193 KPKINNTNLT
-204 ALLKLPIPTQSLRE
+204 SLLKLPVPTQSLRE

-223 QSRTQDFSNKYEVI
+223 QSTTQDFSNKYEVI
-237 NNLNQLENT
+237 NSLNQLENT
-246 QSELEQQIQ
+246 QSKLEQQTQ

-270 EYKEKNIDTSNSLS
+270 EYTEKNIDTSNSLS
-284 LISNQQE
+284 SISNQQE
-291 TINSA
+291 TINSEK
-296 ITLKQQPELSL
+296 TLKQQSELRL

-337 NPDKNSISLVDNY
+337 NPDKNSIPLVDNY
-350 ANQALTNDTSST
+350 ANQALTNDISST
-362 NNDTSDTS
+362 NNDTD

-389 IQLPTNDNSSTA
+389 IQLPANDNSSTA

-408 ILKTDDANI
+408 ILKTDDSDI
-417 NNINLDIKDN
+417 NNINLDIQDN
-427 NQDIETSMISELE
+427 NQDIETFMISELE
-440 NHETNTNIFDIN
+440 NHETNINTSDVN
-452 EFTINTNNDTNNSQN
+452 EFTINTNHDTNNNSQN
-467 ETLEQQA
+467 ESSEKQA

-481 QTTDSNQANID
+481 QTTDSNQSNTD
-492 NSTQMHN
+492 NSTQHN
-499 NYDAT
+499 DYDTT
-504 SSNSNAKSQIDT
+504 SSNANAESEIDT

-543 TENDDIEL
+543 AENDDIEL

-600 KMQDLTQKDAYISK
+600 KMQDLTQKDTYISK

>member
-11 ITILLLNLIAASSAT
+11 ITILLLNLIATSSAT
-26 ASNLIT
+26 ASNSIT
-32 TLPAIPAISLPSDTN
+32 TLPALPAISLPSDTN

-81 NVQNIEHSFN
+81 NVQNIENSFN

-144 QMQDT
+144 QMQD

-180 LSQVHQTQIIKSH
+180 SSQGYQTQIIKSH
-193 KPKINNTNNLT
+193 KPKINNTNLT
-204 ALLKLPIPTQSLRE
+204 ALLKLPVPTQSLRE

-223 QSRTQDFSNKYEVI
+223 QSTTQDFSNKYEVI
-237 NNLNQLENT
+237 NSLNQLENT
-246 QSELEQQIQ
+246 QSKLEQQTQ

-270 EYKEKNIDTSNSLS
+270 EYTEKNIDTSNSLS
-284 LISNQQE
+284 SISNQQE
-291 TINSA
+291 TINSEK
-296 ITLKQQPELSL
+296 TLKQQPDLAL

-329 VTDIDLTH
+329 ITDIDLTH
-337 NPDKNSISLVDNY
+337 NPDKNSIPLVDNY
-350 ANQALTNDTSST
+350 ANQALTNDISST
-362 NNDTSDTS
+362 NNDTD

-383 NINSDA
+383 NTNSDA

-408 ILKTDDANI
+408 ILKTDDSDI
-417 NNINLDIKDN
+417 NNINLDIQDN

-440 NHETNTNIFDIN
+440 NHETNINTSDVN
-452 EFTINTNNDTNNSQN
+452 EFTINTNHDTNNNSQN
-467 ETLEQQA
+467 ETSEQQA

-481 QTTDSNQANID
+481 QTTDSNQSDTD

-499 NYDAT
+499 NYDAI
-504 SSNSNAKSQIDT
+504 SSNANSESQIDT

-543 TENDDIEL
+543 AENDDIEL

>member
-26 ASNLIT
+26 ASNSIT

-81 NVQNIEHSFN
+81 DVQNIENSFN

-144 QMQDT
+144 QMQDN

-180 LSQVHQTQIIKSH
+180 SSQGYQTQIIKSH
-193 KPKINNTNNLT
+193 KPKINNTNLT
-204 ALLKLPIPTQSLRE
+204 ALLKLPVPTQSLRE

-223 QSRTQDFSNKYEVI
+223 QSTTQDFSNKYEVI
-237 NNLNQLENT
+237 NSLNQLENT
-246 QSELEQQIQ
+246 QSKLEQQTQ

-270 EYKEKNIDTSNSLS
+270 EYTEKNIDTSNSLS
-284 LISNQQE
+284 SISNQQE
-291 TINSA
+291 TINSEK
-296 ITLKQQPELSL
+296 TLKQQPDLAL

-329 VTDIDLTH
+329 ITDIDLTH
-337 NPDKNSISLVDNY
+337 NPDKNSIPLVDNY
-350 ANQALTNDTSST
+350 ANQALTNDISST
-362 NNDTSDTS
+362 NN

-383 NINSDA
+383 NTNSDA

-408 ILKTDDANI
+408 ILKTDDSDI
-417 NNINLDIKDN
+417 NNINLDIQDN

-440 NHETNTNIFDIN
+440 NHETNINTSDVN
-452 EFTINTNNDTNNSQN
+452 EFTINTNHDTNNNSQN
-467 ETLEQQA
+467 ESSEKQA

-481 QTTDSNQANID
+481 QTTDSNQSNTD
-492 NSTQMHN
+492 NSTQHN
-499 NYDAT
+499 DYDTT
-504 SSNSNAKSQIDT
+504 SSNANAESEIDT

-543 TENDDIEL
+543 AENDDIEL

-600 KMQDLTQKDAYISK
+600 KMQDLTQKDTYISK

>member
-26 ASNLIT
+26 ASNSVT
-32 TLPAIPAISLPSDTN
+32 TLPALPAISLPSDTN

-81 NVQNIEHSFN
+81 NVQNIENSFN
-91 NDFPSNNEKLESNQ
+91 NDLQSNNEKLESNQ

-144 QMQDT
+144 QMQDN

-180 LSQVHQTQIIKSH
+180 SSQGYQTQIIKSH
-193 KPKINNTNNLT
+193 KPKINNTNLT
-204 ALLKLPIPTQSLRE
+204 ALLKLPVPTQSLRE

-223 QSRTQDFSNKYEVI
+223 QSTTQDFSNKYEVI

-246 QSELEQQIQ
+246 QSELEQQTQ

-291 TINSA
+291 TINSET
-296 ITLKQQPELSL
+296 TLKQQPDLPL

-337 NPDKNSISLVDNY
+337 NPDKNSIPLVDNY
-350 ANQALTNDTSST
+350 ANQALSNDTSST
-362 NNDTSDTS
+362 NNDTD
-370 DTDDTASASISAS
+370 DTDDDTDDDTTSTSILDS
-383 NINSDA
+383 NTNSDA
-389 IQLPTNDNSSTA
+389 IQLLTNDNSSTA

-408 ILKTDDANI
+408 ILKTDDADI
-417 NNINLDIKDN
+417 NNINLDIQNN

-440 NHETNTNIFDIN
+440 NHETNINTSDVN
-452 EFTINTNNDTNNSQN
+452 EFTINTNHDTNNNSQN
-467 ETLEQQA
+467 ESSEKQA

-481 QTTDSNQANID
+481 QTTDSNQSNTD
-492 NSTQMHN
+492 NSTQHN
-499 NYDAT
+499 DYDT
-504 SSNSNAKSQIDT
+504 TSNANAESEIDT

-543 TENDDIEL
+543 AENDDIEL

-600 KMQDLTQKDAYISK
+600 KMQDLTQKDTYISK